1 MDELSIGLDF
11 VKNVDKN
18 WKNRLKSIDK
28 MQNNYEDISTKP
40 FFNNLRD
47 NFELKN
53 ITEESQIDYWQ
64 YWKKKY
70 SIIR

>member
-1 MDELSIGLDF
+1 MSIGLDF

-28 MQNNYEDISTKP
+28 MQNNYEDKSVKP
-40 FFNNLRD
+40 FLNNFKE

-53 ITEESQIDYWQ
+53 IMEEPKIDHWQ